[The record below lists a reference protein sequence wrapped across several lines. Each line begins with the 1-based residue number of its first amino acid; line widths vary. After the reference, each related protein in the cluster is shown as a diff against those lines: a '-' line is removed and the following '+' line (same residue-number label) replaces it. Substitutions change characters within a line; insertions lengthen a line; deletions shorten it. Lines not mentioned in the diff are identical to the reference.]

1 MDYLLRRLV
10 KVATRR
16 GMRGE
21 HWAWFAL
28 AAGAYVLQRAR
39 RSQEPVVVS
48 RRMHVGEQLLVTI
61 RPPKGGGA
69 LDEPAG
75 S

>member
-10 KVATRR
+10 KVAARK
-16 GMRGE
+16 GMKGE

-39 RSQEPVVVS
+39 RREDPVVYS
-48 RRMHVGEQLLVTI
+48 RRVEAGDSLIVSI
-61 RPPKGGGA
+61 RSPKSQP
-69 LDEPAG
+69 LDDPLPG
-75 S
+75 

>member
-10 KVATRR
+10 KVAARK

-39 RSQEPVVVS
+39 RREDPVVYS
-48 RRMHVGEQLLVTI
+48 RRVAAGDSLLVSI
-61 RPPKGGGA
+61 RSPKSQP
-69 LDEPAG
+69 LDDPLPG
-75 S
+75 

>member
-10 KVATRR
+10 KTATRR

-28 AAGAYVLQRAR
+28 AAGAYLLQRTR
-39 RSQEPVVVS
+39 RREDPLVYS
-48 RRMHVGEQLLVTI
+48 RRVSPGDRLLVTI
-61 RPPKGGGA
+61 RSPKGQP
-69 LDEPAG
+69 LDDPLPG
-75 S
+75 